1 MMRMRMM
8 KTMFIHDH
16 CVSRSEFF
24 QSSQFLL
31 SRFPHALDEKKLR
44 LSSVVTMRER
54 VFSALYDHSPG
65 EKPAE

>member
-1 MMRMRMM
+1 MMRLRMM
-8 KTMFIHDH
+8 MTMFIHDH

-44 LSSVVTMRER
+44 LFRRDDARARLSS
-54 VFSALYDHSPG
+54 LYDHSPG
-65 EKPAE
+65 EKPAK